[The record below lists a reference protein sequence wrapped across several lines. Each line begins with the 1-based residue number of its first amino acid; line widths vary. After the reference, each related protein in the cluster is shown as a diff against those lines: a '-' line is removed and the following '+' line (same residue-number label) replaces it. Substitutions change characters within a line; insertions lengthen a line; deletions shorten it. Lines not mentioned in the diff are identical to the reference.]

1 MIHLAYKVR
10 SIDSLANN
18 ASLTNLSQ
26 KTQIFDIIVGAV
38 ASIDD

>member
-18 ASLTNLSQ
+18 PSLTNLSP
-26 KTQIFDIIVGAV
+26 KTQIFDIIVGAI
-38 ASIDD
+38 ASIDN